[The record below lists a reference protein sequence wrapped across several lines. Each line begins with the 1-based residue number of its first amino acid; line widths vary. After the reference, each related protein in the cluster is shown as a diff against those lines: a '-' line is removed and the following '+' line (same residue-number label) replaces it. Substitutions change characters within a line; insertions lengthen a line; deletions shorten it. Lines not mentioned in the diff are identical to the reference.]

1 METNKVNTIID
12 KANTMLQALDNIE
25 VKGRVNI
32 NNLSYAMSLLEQIVK
47 ISVDEIHKLNA
58 QIEESTP
65 KERA

>member
-1 METNKVNTIID
+1 MENKVNTIID

-58 QIEESTP
+58 QIEELTP